1 MAQTRQYLVPGGE
14 FVNEGTNGYEY
25 LIPGGEYIN
34 ETTSADTGAAAAAKP
49 TTGLLLLGVGP

>member
-14 FVNEGTNGYEY
+14 FVNETTNGYDY
-25 LIPGGEYIN
+25 LIPGGEFIN
-34 ETTSADTGAAAAAKP
+34 ETTSSDAAAAAAAKP